1 MAAIDTL
8 AGVTLLTGS
17 VNTYLIT
24 AQVDVPSNIDDLDGA
39 TFIVQTSAIFRY
51 AAGCDTIFNRCIVY
65 ENSDCASLGTD
76 NFSNPPATAT
86 SPRWNGGVTCAPI
99 HKGCQFI
106 MEPVVAR
113 SDFDIGIDAS
123 PQFIRDDY
131 GTPTRIWLQQPPS
144 YSEQADHFASE
155 NMTIDGCIYESYKDD
170 SSIEFRIPPNIQSL
184 TLDQNAKVETVI
196 FLMNLWAGS
205 STYAVSGLGS
215 NYVGTF
221 QGDATK
227 TLQLNDPLGTPL
239 KGHASYADPAF
250 WRGVLEV
257 YRNYSLNVIDAVSQA
272 VLNPRI
278 VITADSNDAVRYD
291 EDLVGGIFSERLYEW
306 GAGFEITTP
315 TYDADYRR
323 GLGLWG
329 YTPSV
334 KSFTAN
340 DDPTTMADGTIL
352 FFVDAGV
359 TAASQAIVDAYTEL
373 ETDEKLY
380 DAIQREQLVRTDREN
395 FVDTIADSAG
405 TAIDFQGNTV
415 VLTNAAPSGYPLEY
429 TDPTITAYTDG
440 NAFTLNKFNQLVT
453 TAGIVFSQSE
463 MMPDNITISG
473 DAALLEVTDL
483 NGVTVT
489 QDLIMATAG
498 TYDFTGCTIFDVIN
512 TSGGAITIE
521 ADAGTTIS
529 NNTGPNIT
537 IIAPT
542 ITFDITVDVTAQI
555 IIFASGTQTEI
566 DSATATSLSYEYTG
580 TPIYDVTIYVAGKIL
595 FRQTVI
601 QMSASGSALNVTLSN
616 DLLYDAGHGLVW
628 QTDLDYDRTT
638 LEFSALTSQTGPDFY
653 SAMIDAYI
661 NETYLRNTAF
671 DMEPFGN
678 AGMLFNNGMEFIDT
692 ASQNNWRRMGVS
704 YVVGGVSLYEAVAI
718 YTLTGSVPAG
728 AQAKFQQEDGL
739 NTQLAIN
746 TGAIDQLIQ
755 VYGDLTHGD
764 FDYRDWGTVKYQENT
779 YREIYV
785 NILDL
790 YAIAEF
796 SPIAYPIS
804 TPFTAVDIVAGDPAI
819 SITIVDHTGA
829 PISVGG
835 VLFDYE
841 IVDNGTNSGL
851 DIEREI
857 RYNIS
862 QGGSYQG
869 ELAYNWFAD
878 MVSQLGS
885 GYETQAGVIQGLAG
899 THGFYVSRG
908 GDDHP
913 DFLRFQG
920 NDESYYVPPTTAGV
934 SANNVTAGQV
944 WLYNETRAATI
955 EVTTVTSGYSRLWID
970 GTDADA
976 GDTIILYWIGIEE
989 NLITNTFSA
998 TADSVVNVLDVPSTD
1013 ISYAAYGVDGST
1025 VTEFTFD
1032 NGNIEI
1038 DIDVGVFWQP
1048 QRIYARYKYVMA
1060 TDPAAMTLFVGGLR
1074 SDDPS
1079 LILIV
1084 TAIADIFLD
1093 NVNPT
1098 SIRQSGDIVFKRDD
1112 GVFPQAN
1119 PTSGGGGIGIY
1130 FEGIGY
1136 TYSTGDGPLTPA
1148 QEAQLSNASTQS
1160 QTAAENTE
1168 EIKGSGF
1175 VEIDNSL
1182 VAITADIE
1190 ATATQLSLDALQV
1203 TVDTKSSQVSVDAL
1217 QTSVDAVP
1225 DSAENADRL
1234 LGRAIQGGAD
1244 GGRTVTQS
1252 YRANRNRL
1260 DMVTGLVYEEDDIT
1274 VSHAYNV
1281 TRADV
1286 DAIVQMDPT

>member
-8 AGVTLLTGS
+8 VGVDLLTGS
-17 VNTYLIT
+17 DNVYLIT
-24 AQVDVPSNIDDLDGA
+24 AQVDVGASIDDLDGA
-39 TFIVQTSAIFRY
+39 TFIVQTGAIFRY
-51 AAGCDTIFNRCIVY
+51 AAGCTTTFNRCIIY
-65 ENSDCASLGTD
+65 ENADCASLGTD
-76 NFSNPPATAT
+76 NFSNPAGTAT

-106 MEPVVAR
+106 NEGVVAR
-113 SDFDIGIDAS
+113 SDFDIGIDCS

-155 NMTIDGCIYESYKDD
+155 NMTIDGCVYESYKDD

-184 TLDQNAKVETVI
+184 TLDQNAKVETVV

-215 NYVGTF
+215 NYVGCF

-227 TLQLNDPLGTPL
+227 TLQLNDPIGTPQ
-239 KGHASYADPAF
+239 KGHASYVDPAF
-250 WRGVLEV
+250 WRGVLEI
-257 YRNYSLNVIDAVSQA
+257 YRNYSLNVIDANTQLA
-272 VLNPRI
+272 LNPRI

-291 EDLVGGIFSERLYEW
+291 EDLTGGAFSDRLYEW
-306 GAGFEITTP
+306 GAGFESTTP
-315 TYDADYRR
+315 VYDADYRR

-352 FFVDAGV
+352 FFVDEGV

-395 FVDTIADSAG
+395 FVATIASSAG
-405 TAIDFQGNTV
+405 TAVDLQANTL
-415 VLTNAAPSGYPLEY
+415 VLTTAAPSGYPLEY
-429 TDPTITAYTDG
+429 TDPTITAYTNG
-440 NAFTLNKFNQLVT
+440 NAFTLNSFNQLIT
-453 TAGIVFSQSE
+453 TAGVVFSQSE
-463 MMPDNITISG
+463 TMPDNLTIAG

-489 QDLIMATAG
+489 QDLIMSTAG

-555 IIFASGTQTEI
+555 IIFDTGTQTVI
-566 DSATATSLSYEYTG
+566 DSTTGTSLSYEYTG
-580 TPIYDVTIYVAGKIL
+580 TPIYDVTIYAAGKVL
-595 FRQTVI
+595 FRQTAI
-601 QMSASGSALNVTLSN
+601 QMSASGSALDVTLSN
-616 DLLYDAGHGLVW
+616 DLLYDASHGLVW
-628 QTDLDYDRTT
+628 QTDFDYDRGT

-671 DMEPFGN
+671 LMEPFGN
-678 AGMLFNNGMEFIDT
+678 AGMIFNDGMEFIDT
-692 ASQNNWRRMGVS
+692 ASLQNWRRMGVS
-704 YVVGGVSLYEAVAI
+704 YRVSGVSLYEAVAV
-718 YTLTGSVPAG
+718 YTLTAPADVPAS
-728 AQAKFQQEDGL
+728 AQARFQQEDGL
-739 NTQLAIN
+739 NTQDADN
-746 TGAIDQLIQ
+746 TGVIDQLIP
-755 VYGDLTHGD
+755 VYGDVTHGN
-764 FDYRDWGTVKYQENT
+764 FDYRDWLTVKYQENT
-779 YREIYV
+779 YEEIYV
-785 NILDL
+785 DLIDL
-790 YAIAEF
+790 YQLATL
-796 SPIAYPIS
+796 SPVVYPIS
-804 TPFTAVDIVAGDPAI
+804 TGFTAVDITAGDPAI

-841 IVDNGTNSGL
+841 IIDNGTNSGT

-862 QGGSYQG
+862 LGGSYQS
-869 ELAYNWFAD
+869 ELGYNWFSD

-885 GYETQAGVIQGLAG
+885 GYETRAGLTQGLAG

-934 SANNVTAGQV
+934 SAANLTAGQV
-944 WLYNETRAATI
+944 QLYNQTQDVILETTTI
-955 EVTTVTSGYSRLWID
+955 VAGYSRLWVD

-976 GDTIILYWIGIEE
+976 GDILRLRWASRES
-989 NLITNTFSA
+989 NLVEVFFVA
-998 TADSVVNVLDVPSTD
+998 TADSVFEILSVPSEDTT
-1013 ISYAAYGVDGST
+1013 YTAYGIDGST
-1025 VTEFTFD
+1025 VTEFTAD
-1032 NGNIEI
+1032 IPNIQV
-1038 DIDVGVFWQP
+1038 DINTGVAWNP
-1048 QRIYARYKYVMA
+1048 ARLYAWYKYVVEVDA
-1060 TDPAAMTLFVGGLR
+1060 LAIESFFGAILAQN
-1074 SDDPS
+1074 PS
-1079 LILIV
+1079 NLLVLTGIV
-1084 TAIADIFLD
+1084 DLFLD

-1098 SIRQSGDIVFKRDD
+1098 SIVQEENIVFQRDD
-1112 GVFPQAN
+1112 GAYPQV
-1119 PTSGGGGIGIY
+1119 PITSGGGGIGVRY
-1130 FEGIGY
+1130 VGIGY
-1136 TYSTGDGPLTPA
+1136 TFSSGDGPLTPTQA
-1148 QEAQLSNASTQS
+1148 AQLSNASTQS
-1160 QTAAENTE
+1160 QAAAENTV
-1168 EIKGSGF
+1168 EIQGAGF
-1175 VEIDNSL
+1175 VEGDNSL
-1182 VAITADIE
+1182 VAITADIT
-1190 ATATQLSLDALQV
+1190 ATATQISVDNIQTDIDAIQI
-1203 TVDTKSSQVSVDAL
+1203 TVDAI
-1217 QTSVDAVP
+1217 P
-1225 DSAENADRL
+1225 DSADNADRL

-1244 GGRTVTQS
+1244 GGRTVTQA
-1252 YRANRNRL
+1252 YRANRNRV
-1260 DMVTGLVYEEDDIT
+1260 DMVTGDVYEEDDIT
-1274 VSHAYNV
+1274 VSHSYNV
-1281 TRADV
+1281 TRADLDAVSEV
-1286 DAIVQMDPT
+1286 DPS